1 MGDKR
6 QADPALAS
14 DIRHQ
19 NVEHHD
25 LDAPMYDIS
34 HPNLR
39 HLLERRRMREDMA
52 TLDEL
57 LAGRD
62 TVRAV
67 DIGAGTGRLTLQF
80 VRRGWNVTAV
90 DSSEGMTAILRSR
103 YGRLPEDKR
112 GALEIVHANAEEF
125 LSETEGEFDL
135 FAFSS
140 VLHHLPDPLGVM
152 RMCAER
158 LAPGGCVYVTQEP
171 MPVTGPV
178 KTPAARI
185 VKVLDEIVR
194 APQQLH
200 RQAYRRA
207 RNLPRAKAGALVDV
221 HVDAGL
227 DVTALESA
235 LAEAGVQRRRFETYA
250 DRKTALIAWLDDRL
264 FHTSGRYFRYI
275 GQKME

>member
-1 MGDKR
+1 MGDK
-6 QADPALAS
+6 QPAGPALAS

-39 HLLERRRMREDMA
+39 HLLERRRMREDLA

-57 LAGRD
+57 LANRD

-80 VRRGWNVTAV
+80 VRRGWNTTAV
-90 DSSEGMTAILRSR
+90 DSSEGMTAILQRR
-103 YGRLPEDKR
+103 YQRLAEDNR

-125 LSETEGEFDL
+125 LAEAEGEFDL

-140 VLHHLPDPLGVM
+140 VLHHLPDPLAIM

-158 LAPGGCVYVTQEP
+158 LAPGGCIYVTQEP
-171 MPVTGPV
+171 MPATGPA
-178 KTPAARI
+178 KTSATRI
-185 VKVLDEIVR
+185 VKVLDEIAR
-194 APQQLH
+194 APQQLY

-207 RNLPRAKAGALVDV
+207 KHLPRAKAGALVDV

-227 DVTALESA
+227 DVAALEST

-264 FHTSGRYFRYI
+264 FHTPGRYFRYV
-275 GQKME
+275 GQRQ